1 MKGPEMSPPGRWLGH
16 ELPSNALVG
25 AGSLIT
31 GEHAFRR
38 FLSLRPSALT
48 LGEHCTMDEVQFI
61 LGREAEVAVGDC
73 CYFSY
78 VYLMSEL
85 ELRIGS
91 YVIIGWGVHVTDTDF
106 HPIGPVERIADA
118 IACSPLGAG
127 RARAPLE
134 RRRVTIGD
142 DVWIGPKATILKGV
156 SVGTASVIEP
166 GSMVTRDVPSGSRV
180 AGNPA
185 RIVGAA

>member
-1 MKGPEMSPPGRWLGH
+1 MTGANPSPGRWIGH

-25 AGSLIT
+25 PESLIT

-38 FLSLRPSALT
+38 FLSRKPSALT
-48 LGEHCTMDEVQFI
+48 LGAHCTMDEVQFI
-61 LGREAEVAVGDC
+61 LGEDARVTVGDY

-78 VYLMSEL
+78 VFLMSEL
-85 ELRIGS
+85 ELQVGS
-91 YVIIGWGVHVTDTDF
+91 YVIMGWGVHVTDTDF
-106 HPIGPVERIADA
+106 HPTGPAERIADA

-127 RARAPLE
+127 RPRPALE

-142 DVWIGPKATILKGV
+142 DVWIGPKAVILKGV
-156 SVGTASVIEP
+156 SVGSAAVIEP
-166 GSMVTRDVPSGSRV
+166 GSIVTRDVPAGRRV

-185 RIVGAA
+185 RIVGGA